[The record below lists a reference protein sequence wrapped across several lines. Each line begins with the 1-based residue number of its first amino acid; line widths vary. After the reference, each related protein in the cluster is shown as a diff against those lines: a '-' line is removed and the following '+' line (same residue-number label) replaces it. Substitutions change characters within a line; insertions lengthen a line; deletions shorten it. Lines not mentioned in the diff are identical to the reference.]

1 MLLNLL
7 EYHWVEDIDDALIL
21 LSRTG
26 TKTVPLAGGTY
37 LLGRDDERIQA
48 VVDLRDLDLAYIR
61 EDARGVHIGA
71 MTTLQAMADD
81 PLLHDLAGGLLA
93 HAAQVSS
100 PSRLVRNSATL
111 GGTLAIGAASQAD
124 LLTALAAME
133 AEALLRSG
141 SKSQIDLAAGSFERP
156 GLALPGIT
164 FKGKQERRLATTLL
178 VQERRSNELIVEVIV
193 PRLGF
198 GHGASLQRV
207 AITPTDLALLNA
219 VAVVEV
225 TEGIYSHVRLALGG
239 SHMEPVRLPEAERH
253 LEGQPAM
260 NAEGHTL
267 NTQLLVTAL
276 QAGMA
281 YFQPPPD
288 TRASSSY
295 RRTAALNLAFRAL
308 EEAITISRWRRM
320 VSSKEI
326 Q

>member
-7 EYHWVEDIDDALIL
+7 EYNWVEDIDDALIL
-21 LSRTG
+21 LSRTE

-61 EDARGVHIGA
+61 EDARGLHIGA
-71 MTTLQAMADD
+71 MTTLQSMADD
-81 PLLHDLAGGLLA
+81 PLLHDLASGLLA
-93 HAAQVSS
+93 RAAQVSS

-111 GGTLAIGAASQAD
+111 GGTLAIGAVSQAD
-124 LLTALAAME
+124 LLTALTAME

-141 SKSQIDLAAGSFERP
+141 SKSQIDLAAGSSDRP
-156 GLALPGIT
+156 GLALSGVT
-164 FKGKQERRLATTLL
+164 FKGKQERRLSTTSLA
-178 VQERRSNELIVEVIV
+178 QERRPNELILEVTV

-198 GHGASLQRV
+198 GYGASLQRV

-219 VAVVEV
+219 AAVVEV

-239 SHMEPVRLPEAERH
+239 AHMEPVRLLEAERH
-253 LEGQPAM
+253 LEGRPAM
-260 NAEGHTL
+260 NAGGNTL

-276 QAGMA
+276 QAGTA
-281 YFQPPPD
+281 DFRPPPD
-288 TRASSSY
+288 ARASSGY

-308 EEAITISRWRRM
+308 EDAITISRWRRM
-320 VSSKEI
+320 VSSKEG